1 MKKVSFIAALVA
13 ASLVFCACNYSN
25 KDLLKARIENM
36 EKYSGN
42 PGSAE
47 NIEEGIKQY
56 DGEAQELIKKY
67 DKIGIWYKILGTRY
81 MDKKMWDKAL
91 DAFTNAS
98 KIYPENPI
106 IYYYAAVC
114 AGYMA
119 NNPLV
124 KASEKMEYLKLS
136 EQCYIASNK
145 IDDRNTGVL
154 YGLGVLY
161 TNFLDEPEKAVP
173 YFEKLLSIEKRH
185 YDGMFRLGEAYYLIG
200 NYSKAIEQYDNII
213 DNCKSD
219 DMVKLAKQNKKICLD
234 IQFED

>member
-42 PGSAE
+42 PGNAE

-145 IDDRNTGVL
+145 IDM
-154 YGLGVLY
+154 GLEFCIPISLM
-161 TNFLDEPEKAVP
+161 NRKKP
-173 YFEKLLSIEKRH
+173 
-185 YDGMFRLGEAYYLIG
+185 FRILKSFCQ
-200 NYSKAIEQYDNII
+200 SKNAIMTE
-213 DNCKSD
+213 CSD
-219 DMVKLAKQNKKICLD
+219 
-234 IQFED
+234 